1 MQSDSTISGLIS
13 LFALLSAKNHSQEDK
28 CRELLSNYLGY
39 YFGIATKNEY
49 IGFFQDLFELYSNED
64 VDTDNIVLTISSHIK
79 GSLETKEQMMV
90 LLRAMEFCKNT
101 SDQFTIDDNIIQRM
115 SQVLGVDEETLSL
128 FDDYVENR
136 TGDKV
141 KIQHFEGYNGY
152 FRTMWMEADHKM
164 VVTYVGTDHVVM
176 NDAPMLSDVFYLW
189 QESGVVKNDL
199 GAPLYFSSVYHV
211 YQPAGSKRV
220 EFRGE
225 NVNFRYPNSDMGTH
239 NFSFCVHSGDL
250 VAIMGG
256 SGTGKTTLLSLLNG
270 NLKPQEGRLTI
281 NGLPTSDD
289 RVKSLI
295 GFVPQD
301 DLLIEELTV
310 YQNLYYTAR
319 LCFDGMTEEEINHRV
334 TSILTELGLEA
345 AKDLKV
351 GSPLNK
357 TISGGQ
363 RKRLNIALELIREP
377 AVLMLD
383 EPTSGLSSADTE
395 NVLALL
401 KQQTY
406 KGRLVILNIHQPSS
420 DVYKL
425 FDRLWLLDKGG
436 YPVFDGN
443 PIDAVT
449 YFKREARYADADV
462 SACPYCGNVKPETV
476 LNIIDAKKLDNMGRV
491 SNIRRTTPQQ
501 WHELY
506 LKQQA
511 QAHQQSQ
518 EHPQTAAQQ
527 AEGIKTELKTPGKL
541 KQFWIQVQRNL
552 MTKITN
558 TQYMLIT
565 LLEAPLLAVI
575 CAWLT
580 RYVAETGYTLQENK
594 NFVSFLFMSVI
605 VATFT
610 GMIESAESIIRD
622 RALLKREKFLH
633 LSYGAYISSKIV
645 LMVAVSLIQTALYVF
660 VGQRIM
666 GFNDLYMSWWLIL
679 FATAFV
685 ANLTGML
692 LSQCL
697 NSVVAIYI
705 TIPLLLIPQILL
717 CGLVVDF
724 DDLDT
729 GSTTGNVPL
738 IGNVIPS
745 RWAFEALAVTTFVD
759 NKYEKPLF
767 ALHKEHYQNEYDRL
781 VYLYE
786 LEAQL
791 EMLNDEQKKGKP
803 LNPQH
808 MQVIVTELPRL
819 AQKAGLE
826 PYQGDSSYQH
836 LMDYF
841 GKASKVF
848 SQRGNRATLEA
859 DRIVM
864 KRIQQ
869 LGREG
874 NQQLRTSYTN
884 NQLETVLTNSLSPVQ
899 RRIVDGH
906 VVPMV
911 GAVFLD
917 PSTHNANAPF
927 YSSYKYVGNTQV
939 PTMWLN
945 LMVLALMAILT
956 AILIYTDCPGRYLRK
971 E

>member
-1 MQSDSTISGLIS
+1 MQSDSTISGLIN
-13 LFALLSAKNHSQEDK
+13 LFALLSARYNSHEGK
-28 CRELLSNYLGY
+28 CSELLSNYLGY

-49 IGFFQDLFELYSNED
+49 LGLFQDLLEIYRSEN
-64 VDTDNIVLTISSHIK
+64 VDTESIVLSISSKIK
-79 GSLETKEQMMV
+79 AVIETRDQQML
-90 LLRAMEFCKNT
+90 LLRVMEFCKNT
-101 SDQFTIDDNIIQRM
+101 SDQYRVDDIIKRM
-115 SQVLGVDEETLSL
+115 GQVLGMDEEMLSL
-128 FDDYVENR
+128 FNDYVENR

-141 KIQHFEGYNGY
+141 KIQRFEGYDGY
-152 FRTMWMEADHKM
+152 FRTMWMEADHYM
-164 VVTYVGTDHVVM
+164 VVTYVGTNRVVM

-199 GAPLYFSSVYHV
+199 GAPLYFSSVYHI
-211 YQPAGSKRV
+211 YQPTDSHRV
-220 EFRGE
+220 EFQGE
-225 NVNFRYPNSDMGTH
+225 NINFRYPNSDMGTH
-239 NFSFCVHSGDL
+239 NFSFCVHSGEL

-270 NLKPQEGRLTI
+270 TLAPQQGQLTI
-281 NGLPTSDD
+281 NGLPTSDA

-319 LCFDGMTEEEINHRV
+319 LCFDGMTKEEIGHHV
-334 TSILTELGLEA
+334 DSMLTELGLEA
-345 AKDLKV
+345 AKHLKV

-436 YPVFDGN
+436 YPVYDGN
-443 PIDAVT
+443 PIDAIT
-449 YFKREARYADADV
+449 YFKREARHADADV

-476 LNIIDAKKLDNMGRV
+476 LNIIDAKILDNMGRM
-491 SNIRRTTPQQ
+491 SNTRRTTPQQ

-511 QAHQQSQ
+511 QTRKQSQ
-518 EHPQTAAQQ
+518 EQPQTAAQQ
-527 AEGIKTELKTPGKL
+527 AGSIKTELKTPGKL
-541 KQFWIQVQRNL
+541 KQFWIQTERNL
-552 MTKITN
+552 MTKLTN

-610 GMIESAESIIRD
+610 GMIASAETIIRD
-622 RALLKREKFLH
+622 RALLKREKFLQ
-633 LSYGAYISSKIV
+633 LSYGAYITSKIGFLV
-645 LMVAVSLIQTALYVF
+645 VVSLLQTALYIF

-666 GFNDLYMSWWLIL
+666 GFNDMFVNWWLIL

-697 NSVVAIYI
+697 SSVVAIYI

-717 CGLVVDF
+717 CGLVVNF
-724 DDLDT
+724 DDLNPR
-729 GSTTGNVPL
+729 STTGNVPL

-759 NKYEKPLF
+759 NEYEKPLF
-767 ALHKEHYQNEYDRL
+767 ALHKEKYQNEYDRW

-791 EMLNDEQKKGKP
+791 ETLRDEQTKGKP
-803 LNPQH
+803 QNPQH
-808 MQVIVTELPRL
+808 MQVIATELPRL
-819 AQKAGLE
+819 AQKAGLK

-836 LMDYF
+836 LKEYF
-841 GKASKVF
+841 EQAEKVF
-848 SQRGNRATLEA
+848 NLRGNQATLAA
-859 DRIVM
+859 DKIVTERIKQM
-864 KRIQQ
+864 
-869 LGREG
+869 GRESHKL
-874 NQQLRTSYTN
+874 LRNNYTN
-884 NQLETVLTNSLSPVQ
+884 DQLETVLTNSLSTTQ
-899 RRIVDGH
+899 RRVVEGH

-911 GAVFLD
+911 GAVYLD
-917 PSTHNANAPF
+917 PPTHNANAPF
-927 YSSYKYVGNTQV
+927 YSSCKYVGNVQV

-956 AILIYTDCPGRYLRK
+956 ATLIYTDCPGRYLRK